1 MSATQFCKKFSFQ
14 PQVHCGHTT
23 SELETLIYAEINDR
37 VEFCGNPRGVRL
49 IEPVREYGFKVVKG
63 LAELTTEI
71 PLVTGKAAQEEGR
84 GIVSIQM
91 PTMTDDHA
99 VLYAMAAGDQRDVL
113 LQAEKAFEKIM
124 QFDDLD
130 WTEFGGS
137 RALGRGNLMDY
148 AAEALE
154 SGCPEKQAKFAQNLD
169 GVTAQQVLAL
179 PSGLLQ
185 NVHFHYLATRMMP
198 SAAPEAFERDAQAL
212 KDAFMQELYGR
223 DGMAHVLDEHGE
235 ALQPV
240 NEDDYLS
247 TVYIDVRGLQPERLA
262 TLPQSK
268 ICSWAVGFPAGI
280 KVSKGGPDS
289 ELEEHLISMG
299 GDELESPVDHLRLF
313 SVDDSRVLVA
323 KLSNDYVERRVEPE
337 IVKLLNSVD
346 FIEASELPVWLMD
359 APQAELE
366 SLINSISHLLPDSV
380 MEHLRDAEGKTLIS
394 AARVLSA
401 NGELSD
407 VYVCTEASPYL
418 DSANFFPV
426 LSNSSAKVHEKAMA
440 AENDLGPSL

>member
-1 MSATQFCKKFSFQ
+1 
-14 PQVHCGHTT
+14 
-23 SELETLIYAEINDR
+23 
-37 VEFCGNPRGVRL
+37 
-49 IEPVREYGFKVVKG
+49 
-63 LAELTTEI
+63 
-71 PLVTGKAAQEEGR
+71 
-84 GIVSIQM
+84 
-91 PTMTDDHA
+91 
-99 VLYAMAAGDQRDVL
+99 
-113 LQAEKAFEKIM
+113 
-124 QFDDLD
+124 
-130 WTEFGGS
+130 
-137 RALGRGNLMDY
+137 
-148 AAEALE
+148 
-154 SGCPEKQAKFAQNLD
+154 
-169 GVTAQQVLAL
+169 
-179 PSGLLQ
+179 
-185 NVHFHYLATRMMP
+185 
-198 SAAPEAFERDAQAL
+198 
-212 KDAFMQELYGR
+212 
-223 DGMAHVLDEHGE
+223 MAHVLDEHGE